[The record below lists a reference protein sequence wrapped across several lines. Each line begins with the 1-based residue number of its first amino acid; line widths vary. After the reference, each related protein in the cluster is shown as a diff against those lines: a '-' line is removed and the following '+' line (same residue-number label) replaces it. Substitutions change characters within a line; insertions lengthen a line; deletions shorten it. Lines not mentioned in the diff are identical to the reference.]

1 MPLSKYFRLEA
12 LTLIAFLATIP
23 IYSPNHLL
31 FETGVFDVPTFM
43 APFANTMLF
52 STLVLGTL
60 AALASGR
67 RCPERLLGRGWVV
80 AGVAAYLTGYGLL
93 IAAAALPGVGTGA
106 VGALSGFLL
115 AAGTVELAVLWG
127 SYMAAYDLR
136 QALLWCALSVGCAAL
151 VGLLLSSTTFGVGL
165 IVFVVLVL
173 ASFPVP
179 CLAAWKRPRGG
190 ARPGDLG
197 GGAKAA
203 GAASSVQEA
212 AESPA
217 PTRRARL
224 ASLASVSGMP
234 LAGLMVFAFMMG
246 ARKFILFDVVNMELL
261 GCALGAVV
269 ALPICLLRTSRP
281 LTTLIYRMLVPAFAL
296 VLIVLNSFPGTTMPM
311 FFAAW
316 LTYVFYGA
324 VAILALASLAAVA
337 HARELS
343 AGSVFGTA
351 VAAFALF
358 SLLGLGCAP
367 TAPFQEE
374 GGGPALLVVS
384 TFYFVGV
391 IAAALWGFWRAGALR
406 GLGRRGRPN
415 AAGARDF
422 RVSGARPRHRLCG
435 RHARHL
441 RVHRAHPREEHLQEA
456 RCERPRGAAREGG
469 RGIGPGLGVPA
480 RLPGKCPH
488 GPCDLGGRA
497 HQDVRPAELVCRSE
511 SVGAPDKGNVS
522 VHGHLLI
529 VVPVA
534 DHEVGLRV
542 TCANLPVDLP
552 LLQPF
557 EVFGAP
563 GAGEQAAEAECGKVL
578 VAVGAAAI

>member
-269 ALPICLLRTSRP
+269 ALPICLLRTSIR
-281 LTTLIYRMLVPAFAL
+281 
-296 VLIVLNSFPGTTMPM
+296 
-311 FFAAW
+311 
-316 LTYVFYGA
+316 
-324 VAILALASLAAVA
+324 
-337 HARELS
+337 
-343 AGSVFGTA
+343 
-351 VAAFALF
+351 
-358 SLLGLGCAP
+358 
-367 TAPFQEE
+367 
-374 GGGPALLVVS
+374 
-384 TFYFVGV
+384 
-391 IAAALWGFWRAGALR
+391 
-406 GLGRRGRPN
+406 
-415 AAGARDF
+415 
-422 RVSGARPRHRLCG
+422 
-435 RHARHL
+435 
-441 RVHRAHPREEHLQEA
+441 
-456 RCERPRGAAREGG
+456 
-469 RGIGPGLGVPA
+469 
-480 RLPGKCPH
+480 
-488 GPCDLGGRA
+488 
-497 HQDVRPAELVCRSE
+497 
-511 SVGAPDKGNVS
+511 
-522 VHGHLLI
+522 
-529 VVPVA
+529 
-534 DHEVGLRV
+534 
-542 TCANLPVDLP
+542 
-552 LLQPF
+552 
-557 EVFGAP
+557 
-563 GAGEQAAEAECGKVL
+563 
-578 VAVGAAAI
+578 

>member
-1 MPLSKYFRLEA
+1 M
-12 LTLIAFLATIP
+12 
-23 IYSPNHLL
+23 
-31 FETGVFDVPTFM
+31 
-43 APFANTMLF
+43 
-52 STLVLGTL
+52 
-60 AALASGR
+60 
-67 RCPERLLGRGWVV
+67 
-80 AGVAAYLTGYGLL
+80 
-93 IAAAALPGVGTGA
+93 
-106 VGALSGFLL
+106 
-115 AAGTVELAVLWG
+115 
-127 SYMAAYDLR
+127 
-136 QALLWCALSVGCAAL
+136 WCALSVGCAAL

-296 VLIVLNSFPGTTMPM
+296 VLIVLNSVPGTTMPM

-337 HARELS
+337 HAREFS

-358 SLLGLGCAP
+358 SLLGLGC
-367 TAPFQEE
+367 
-374 GGGPALLVVS
+374 
-384 TFYFVGV
+384 
-391 IAAALWGFWRAGALR
+391 
-406 GLGRRGRPN
+406 
-415 AAGARDF
+415 
-422 RVSGARPRHRLCG
+422 
-435 RHARHL
+435 
-441 RVHRAHPREEHLQEA
+441 
-456 RCERPRGAAREGG
+456 
-469 RGIGPGLGVPA
+469 
-480 RLPGKCPH
+480 
-488 GPCDLGGRA
+488 CDL
-497 HQDVRPAELVCRSE
+497 
-511 SVGAPDKGNVS
+511 
-522 VHGHLLI
+522 HGHGD
-529 VVPVA
+529 
-534 DHEVGLRV
+534 DHGLQ
-542 TCANLPVDLP
+542 T
-552 LLQPF
+552 Q
-557 EVFGAP
+557 
-563 GAGEQAAEAECGKVL
+563 
-578 VAVGAAAI
+578 IIT

>member
-67 RCPERLLGRGWVV
+67 RCPERLLGGGWVV
-80 AGVAAYLTGYGLL
+80 AGVAAYLAGYGLL

-179 CLAAWKRPRGG
+179 CLAAWKRPRDG

-212 AESPA
+212 AESSA

-224 ASLASVSGMP
+224 ASLASVAGMP

-269 ALPICLLRTSRP
+269 ALLICLLRTSRP

-296 VLIVLNSFPGTTMPM
+296 VLIVLNSFPGATMPM

-337 HARELS
+337 HAREFS

-391 IAAALWGFWRAGALR
+391 VAAALWGFWRAGAR
-406 GLGRRGRPN
+406 D
-415 AAGARDF
+415 AG
-422 RVSGARPRHRLCG
+422 VGAD
-435 RHARHL
+435 AQAQS
-441 RVHRAHPREEHLQEA
+441 VQA
-456 RCERPRGAAREGG
+456 RCEALADEAGLTPREREILGYLG
-469 RGIGPGLGVPA
+469 RGHGIAFVAATLVISESTVRTHVKSIYKKLGVN
-480 RLPGKCPH
+480 
-488 GPCDLGGRA
+488 GRE
-497 HQDVRPAELVCRSE
+497 ELL
-511 SVGAPDKGNVS
+511 AK
-522 VHGHLLI
+522 
-529 VVPVA
+529 
-534 DHEVGLRV
+534 
-542 TCANLPVDLP
+542 VD
-552 LLQPF
+552 
-557 EVFGAP
+557 EG
-563 GAGEQAAEAECGKVL
+563 
-578 VAVGAAAI
+578 

>member
-190 ARPGDLG
+190 ARP
-197 GGAKAA
+197 
-203 GAASSVQEA
+203 
-212 AESPA
+212 
-217 PTRRARL
+217 ARL

-337 HARELS
+337 HAREFS

-391 IAAALWGFWRAGALR
+391 IAAALWGFWRAGAGER
-406 GLGRRGRPN
+406 AADDGL
-415 AAGARDF
+415 GARDA
-422 RVSGARPRHRLCG
+422 GAG
-435 RHARHL
+435 ADAQAQS
-441 RVHRAHPREEHLQEA
+441 VQA
-456 RCERPRGAAREGG
+456 RCEALADEAGLTPREREILGYLG
-469 RGIGPGLGVPA
+469 RGHGIAFVAATLVISESTVRTHVKSIYKKLGVN
-480 RLPGKCPH
+480 
-488 GPCDLGGRA
+488 GRE
-497 HQDVRPAELVCRSE
+497 ELL
-511 SVGAPDKGNVS
+511 AK
-522 VHGHLLI
+522 
-529 VVPVA
+529 
-534 DHEVGLRV
+534 
-542 TCANLPVDLP
+542 VD
-552 LLQPF
+552 
-557 EVFGAP
+557 EG
-563 GAGEQAAEAECGKVL
+563 
-578 VAVGAAAI
+578 

>member
-296 VLIVLNSFPGTTMPM
+296 VLIVLNSFPGTD
-311 FFAAW
+311 AD
-316 LTYVFYGA
+316 
-324 VAILALASLAAVA
+324 ILRRVA
-337 HARELS
+337 HLRVLRGVASRPGEPGNRGPCPSSLPARCS
-343 AGSVFGTA
+343 ARRWRPSRNSRFWAWVRAHRPFRKR
-351 VAAFALF
+351 AAAGAL
-358 SLLGLGCAP
+358 G
-367 TAPFQEE
+367 E
-374 GGGPALLVVS
+374 
-384 TFYFVGV
+384 TFY
-391 IAAALWGFWRAGALR
+391 WGSSRRRSGAFGAGARSAQPTTAGRAGCRRGGRRAGPKRAGA
-406 GLGRRGRPN
+406 
-415 AAGARDF
+415 AAW
-422 RVSGARPRHRLCG
+422 PT
-435 RHARHL
+435 
-441 RVHRAHPREEHLQEA
+441 
-456 RCERPRGAAREGG
+456 
-469 RGIGPGLGVPA
+469 
-480 RLPGKCPH
+480 
-488 GPCDLGGRA
+488 
-497 HQDVRPAELVCRSE
+497 RPA
-511 SVGAPDKGNVS
+511 
-522 VHGHLLI
+522 
-529 VVPVA
+529 
-534 DHEVGLRV
+534 
-542 TCANLPVDLP
+542 
-552 LLQPF
+552 
-557 EVFGAP
+557 
-563 GAGEQAAEAECGKVL
+563 
-578 VAVGAAAI
+578 

>member
-261 GCALGAVV
+261 GCALGAV
-269 ALPICLLRTSRP
+269 
-281 LTTLIYRMLVPAFAL
+281 
-296 VLIVLNSFPGTTMPM
+296 
-311 FFAAW
+311 
-316 LTYVFYGA
+316 
-324 VAILALASLAAVA
+324 AILALASLATVA
-337 HARELS
+337 HAREFS

-391 IAAALWGFWRAGALR
+391 IAAALWGFWRAGAGER
-406 GLGRRGRPN
+406 AADDGL
-415 AAGARDF
+415 GARDA
-422 RVSGARPRHRLCG
+422 GAG
-435 RHARHL
+435 ADAQAQS
-441 RVHRAHPREEHLQEA
+441 VQA
-456 RCERPRGAAREGG
+456 RCEALADEAGLTPREREILGYLG
-469 RGIGPGLGVPA
+469 RGHGIAFVAATLVISESTVRTHVKSIYKKLGVN
-480 RLPGKCPH
+480 
-488 GPCDLGGRA
+488 GRE
-497 HQDVRPAELVCRSE
+497 ELL
-511 SVGAPDKGNVS
+511 AK
-522 VHGHLLI
+522 
-529 VVPVA
+529 
-534 DHEVGLRV
+534 
-542 TCANLPVDLP
+542 VD
-552 LLQPF
+552 
-557 EVFGAP
+557 EG
-563 GAGEQAAEAECGKVL
+563 
-578 VAVGAAAI
+578 

>member
-224 ASLASVSGMP
+224 ASLA
-234 LAGLMVFAFMMG
+234 
-246 ARKFILFDVVNMELL
+246 
-261 GCALGAVV
+261 
-269 ALPICLLRTSRP
+269 
-281 LTTLIYRMLVPAFAL
+281 
-296 VLIVLNSFPGTTMPM
+296 
-311 FFAAW
+311 
-316 LTYVFYGA
+316 
-324 VAILALASLAAVA
+324 
-337 HARELS
+337 
-343 AGSVFGTA
+343 
-351 VAAFALF
+351 
-358 SLLGLGCAP
+358 
-367 TAPFQEE
+367 
-374 GGGPALLVVS
+374 
-384 TFYFVGV
+384 
-391 IAAALWGFWRAGALR
+391 
-406 GLGRRGRPN
+406 
-415 AAGARDF
+415 
-422 RVSGARPRHRLCG
+422 
-435 RHARHL
+435 
-441 RVHRAHPREEHLQEA
+441 
-456 RCERPRGAAREGG
+456 
-469 RGIGPGLGVPA
+469 
-480 RLPGKCPH
+480 
-488 GPCDLGGRA
+488 
-497 HQDVRPAELVCRSE
+497 
-511 SVGAPDKGNVS
+511 
-522 VHGHLLI
+522 
-529 VVPVA
+529 
-534 DHEVGLRV
+534 
-542 TCANLPVDLP
+542 
-552 LLQPF
+552 
-557 EVFGAP
+557 
-563 GAGEQAAEAECGKVL
+563 
-578 VAVGAAAI
+578 

>member
-115 AAGTVELAVLWG
+115 AAGTVELAVLWR

-224 ASLASVSGMP
+224 ASLASVPGMP

-337 HARELS
+337 HAREFS

-391 IAAALWGFWRAGALR
+391 IAAALWGFWRAGAGER
-406 GLGRRGRPN
+406 AADDGL
-415 AAGARDF
+415 GARDA
-422 RVSGARPRHRLCG
+422 GAG
-435 RHARHL
+435 ADAQAQS
-441 RVHRAHPREEHLQEA
+441 VQA
-456 RCERPRGAAREGG
+456 RCEALADEAGLTPREREILGYLG
-469 RGIGPGLGVPA
+469 RGHGIAFVAATLVISESTVRTHVKSIYKKLGVN
-480 RLPGKCPH
+480 
-488 GPCDLGGRA
+488 GRE
-497 HQDVRPAELVCRSE
+497 ELL
-511 SVGAPDKGNVS
+511 AK
-522 VHGHLLI
+522 
-529 VVPVA
+529 
-534 DHEVGLRV
+534 
-542 TCANLPVDLP
+542 VD
-552 LLQPF
+552 
-557 EVFGAP
+557 EG
-563 GAGEQAAEAECGKVL
+563 
-578 VAVGAAAI
+578 